1 MEKKISVITSVFNG
15 EKTIEDTIL
24 SVLNQDYINFELIIV
39 DGLSND
45 LTIKIVQKYSYN
57 DTRIKIISEKDK
69 GIYDAFNKG
78 VFNSTG
84 EIIMFVN
91 ADDFLFPNALAS
103 INKNFNIQSN
113 DVFAGSLSMVNE
125 KDKYYKE
132 IYRSKIPK
140 HSIISP
146 VILTIGICFNKKV
159 FKKIGT
165 FDISY
170 KICADVDFIY
180 RCLNKP
186 VKFQYSDILISN
198 MREGGISSNY
208 KFEFLK
214 KYEQFRAHYNNSVK
228 LNFKYTFQLIIKLFK
243 VLILNV
249 FFKEKLILKKRKVQ
263 DDFQL
268 NKIFWFNDK

>member
-103 INKNFNIQSN
+103 INNNFNIQSN

-125 KDKYYKE
+125 KDK
-132 IYRSKIPK
+132 
-140 HSIISP
+140 
-146 VILTIGICFNKKV
+146 
-159 FKKIGT
+159 
-165 FDISY
+165 
-170 KICADVDFIY
+170 
-180 RCLNKP
+180 
-186 VKFQYSDILISN
+186 
-198 MREGGISSNY
+198 
-208 KFEFLK
+208 
-214 KYEQFRAHYNNSVK
+214 
-228 LNFKYTFQLIIKLFK
+228 
-243 VLILNV
+243 
-249 FFKEKLILKKRKVQ
+249 
-263 DDFQL
+263 
-268 NKIFWFNDK
+268 